1 MLALRFPPRDESP
14 KPSPQHHFSRPAS
27 PLHRL
32 VRQMPDSEPLTTL
45 MAPGPLPADEV
56 IRIGRDAAAAL
67 TSVHGELWP
76 SALSV
81 SDESVGIV
89 PPGIADRSRYGQY
102 AAPERILGK
111 PATPASDV
119 FSLGAILF
127 HAVCGRPPF
136 RGNSS
141 AEVMLSICTDK
152 PLDAPP
158 HVPPELTAVL
168 ARCLRR
174 EPSERF
180 ASPAVLRDAF
190 EKLLRRDM
198 WPGRRILLA
207 DDDGPI
213 RDLYAH
219 MAERVGVEADVVASG
234 RDAIQALKTR
244 RYDVAMLDLNMPR
257 LSGWEVLDYLRA
269 HYEVRPRRLFIVTGF
284 SDQNISAADRD
295 LVTAVIYKP
304 VVSEELRALVTAC
317 LKGGEFDMKSI
328 LRNTDHR
335 MMVA

>member
-1 MLALRFPPRDESP
+1 
-14 KPSPQHHFSRPAS
+14 
-27 PLHRL
+27 
-32 VRQMPDSEPLTTL
+32 MPDSEPLTIL
-45 MAPGPLPADEV
+45 MAGGPLPAEEV

-76 SALSV
+76 SALAV
-81 SDESVGIV
+81 SEESVGIV
-89 PPGIADRSRYGQY
+89 PPGLVDRARYGQY

-127 HAVCGRPPF
+127 HAACGRPPF
-136 RGNSS
+136 RGSS
-141 AEVMLSICTDK
+141 PAEVMLSICTDK

-174 EPSERF
+174 EPAERY
-180 ASPAVLRDAF
+180 ASPAMLREALD
-190 EKLLRRDM
+190 KLFRRDV
-198 WPGRRILLA
+198 WPGKRILLA

-213 RDLYAH
+213 RDLYTH
-219 MAERVGVEADVVASG
+219 MAARVGVEADVVSSG
-234 RDAIQALKTR
+234 RDAIEALKTR

-257 LSGWEVLDYLRA
+257 LSGWEVLDYLRSR
-269 HYEVRPRRLFIVTGF
+269 YDVRPRRLFIVTGF
-284 SDQNISAADRD
+284 ADQSISAADRE

-304 VVSEELRALVTAC
+304 VASEELRDLVTAC
-317 LKGGEFDMKSI
+317 LKGGEVDMKSI
-328 LRNTDHR
+328 LRTTEHR
-335 MMVA
+335 ISP